1 LIVQQFQN
9 YLTDFEKRIKQIKY
23 ERTKRVDLPAPM
35 QNVIMAK
42 VSVQKEFDENIT
54 AAKWIVKGSLQ

>member
-1 LIVQQFQN
+1 
-9 YLTDFEKRIKQIKY
+9 
-23 ERTKRVDLPAPM
+23 M
-35 QNVIMAK
+35 QNVIMEK

>member
-1 LIVQQFQN
+1 
-9 YLTDFEKRIKQIKY
+9 
-23 ERTKRVDLPAPM
+23 M

-54 AAKWIVKGSLQ
+54 AAKWIVKGSLHWALTPPSSKEGMKTKWLRCFITNSKYRVIN